1 VSVTVYV
8 ADGCPHCLALLADLA
23 DRRVA
28 HRVVNLSN
36 DPERI
41 AEVAAVT
48 WERRLPVTIDHERC
62 SVGFRGRSS
71 SFAGLG
77 LGRSTGRG
85 RPQPPL
91 Y

>member
-36 DPERI
+36 DPERL
-41 AEVAAVT
+41 AEVLSVT
-48 WERRLPVTIDHERC
+48 WERSLPVTIDHERC

-71 SFAGLG
+71 SFAELG
-77 LGRSTGRG
+77 LGRSKGRG